1 MCDKGK
7 ESNAV
12 KKNQS
17 KMARIKEIIFYAL
30 GIGLIAGFILLYW
43 TRFVTM
49 PVMPPFIRELYYSW
63 GKEWAFVVNAVV
75 FLLFIL
81 FIPYRT
87 KVEWRSKGVFSAF
100 ILALMAEMFGI
111 PFLFY
116 ILYPIL
122 GYSMP
127 VIHIPGV
134 GSLQISRHFFILGLP
149 GVYIG
154 TYMTAIG
161 MVLVFVGWMQIH
173 KAEGLVTTGLYR
185 YVRHPQYT
193 GLSLI
198 VVGWIFHWG
207 TLVTVVMCVILLVM
221 YYRLARQEE
230 KELIAQYKDEY
241 QDYLKS
247 TSMFIPIKR
256 K

>member
-1 MCDKGK
+1 MCGECK
-7 ESNAV
+7 ESNTV
-12 KKNQS
+12 KKNLS
-17 KMARIKEIIFYAL
+17 KMAKIKEIIFYTL
-30 GIGLIAGFILLYW
+30 GIGLIAGFVLLYW
-43 TRFVTM
+43 TRFVNM
-49 PVMPPFIRELYYSW
+49 PVMPPLIRELYSSW
-63 GKEWAFVVNAVV
+63 GKEWVFAINAVV
-75 FLLFIL
+75 FLLFVL

-116 ILYPIL
+116 ILYPFL

-134 GSLQISRHFFILGLP
+134 GSLQLSRHFFMLGWP
-149 GVYIG
+149 GVFIG
-154 TYMTAIG
+154 TYMTAVG
-161 MVLVFVGWMQIH
+161 MVLVFAGWMHIH

-207 TLVTVVMCVILLVM
+207 TVVTVVMCVILLVM

-230 KELIAQYKDEY
+230 KELIEQYKDEY
-241 QDYLKS
+241 QNYLKS
-247 TSMFIPIKR
+247 TPMFLPVKR

>member
-1 MCDKGK
+1 
-7 ESNAV
+7 
-12 KKNQS
+12 
-17 KMARIKEIIFYAL
+17 
-30 GIGLIAGFILLYW
+30 
-43 TRFVTM
+43 M
-49 PVMPPFIRELYYSW
+49 PVLPPFIRELYTSW
-63 GKEWAFVVNAVV
+63 GKEWACAINAGV

-81 FIPYRT
+81 FIPYRK

-116 ILYPIL
+116 ILYPFL

-134 GSLQISRHFFILGLP
+134 GSLQISKHFFMLGWP
-149 GVYIG
+149 GALLG
-154 TYMTAIG
+154 TYMTAVG
-161 MVLVFVGWMQIH
+161 MVLVFVGWTHIYR
-173 KAEGLVTTGLYR
+173 ADGLVTTGLYR

-198 VVGWIFHWG
+198 VIGWIFHWG
-207 TLVTVVMCVILLVM
+207 TLVTGVMCIILVVM

-230 KELIAQYKDEY
+230 KELIEQYKDKY
-241 QDYLKS
+241 QDYVNR
-247 TSMFIPIKR
+247 TPMVFPIRIPKIHNHGWK
-256 K
+256 